1 MNKKSGRKKRKVFLL
16 IIVTAITAIVLIVET
31 YAWFVGLSTVNTNSF
46 NINVSS
52 DSGLEL
58 SLNGQ
63 YWVSGDSKLTISSST
78 IASHTTCSNASC
90 GYNGNTNSWPAGG
103 LRPLSSPGRLDT
115 TTGRLIFFEKSSLS
129 ATPGGYRIV
138 ASQVDNSSQEVD
150 GYVAFDLFIRNGTG
164 TSYTNSYASGTAEN
178 VYLKKN
184 PTATIDGGT
193 GNHGAANSLRIGF
206 FEIAGMKAN
215 GASVSDIQGL
225 SCSTT
230 GTNKIKICASGG
242 QYLNVNW
249 NVWEPN
255 HNNHTSEVV
264 SYFNSMC
271 KRRNN
276 SGAYSS
282 TPCDSINTTSVVST
296 YLINRNISSSD
307 NVDIYDVLNTYYGNL
322 TVSDAALT
330 AENSYKSPTGDYT
343 DSNQLLLLAG
353 NSVTKVR
360 VYIWLEGQDIDN
372 YDLITK
378 NTNVKISF
386 GLTKNRYEIG

>member
-52 DSGLEL
+52 DSGLEV

-63 YWVSGDSKLTISSST
+63 YWTSGNSTLTISSST

-103 LRPLSSPGRLDT
+103 LRPLSSPGKLNT

-164 TSYTNSYASGTAEN
+164 TSYINSYSSGTAEN

-230 GTNKIKICASGG
+230 GTDKIKICPSEGSNRAS
-242 QYLNVNW
+242 YW
-249 NVWEPN
+249 NIWEPN
-255 HNNHTSEVV
+255 HKNHTSEVV
-264 SYFNSMC
+264 SYFNSLC
-271 KRRNN
+271 KNRNN
-276 SGAYSS
+276 DGTYSS
-282 TPCDSINTTSVVST
+282 AACSQINTTSSITT
-296 YLINRNISSSD
+296 YSIKRAISSND
-307 NVDIYDVLNTYYGNL
+307 NVDIYDGVNNYSGTISANNAPL
-322 TVSDAALT
+322 VSVG
-330 AENSYKSPTGDYT
+330 SYISPTGNYT
-343 DSNQLLLLAG
+343 ESNQLLLLAG

-386 GLTKNRYEIG
+386 GLTKDRYEIG